1 MEFEKLH
8 GNVERWLVHSNY
20 KFEQVRDQES
30 IFHVS
35 IRHVGAFGNAV
46 DIFQPSNQK
55 NVLVIGS
62 KIPLKNNQNARYL
75 KLNDFE
81 KENFESKISNYCN
94 SIKAIYKPHIEE
106 GKKKVG
112 VYVVLDK
119 EDQFNQQSFLD
130 VIDQVAE
137 MGDKMAQFLIKVF

>member
-1 MEFEKLH
+1 MEFEKLYE
-8 GNVERWLVHSNY
+8 NVERWLVHSNY
-20 KFEQVRDQES
+20 KFDQVKDKES

-46 DIFQPSNQK
+46 DIFQPSKQK

-62 KIPLKNNQNARYL
+62 KISLKNNQNVRYL
-75 KLNDFE
+75 KLNDVE

-94 SIKAIYKPHIEE
+94 SIKAIYKPHTEE

-112 VYVVLDK
+112 VYLVLDK

-130 VIDQVAE
+130 AIDQVAE
-137 MGDKMAQFLIKVF
+137 MSDKTTQFLIKIF